1 MANEEPVQAT
11 SGELVHEGPGDA
23 SKADEA
29 AAAPARRFASP
40 QDVEEFVRIL
50 ESFERAE
57 IGPDEF
63 KTFRLTRGI
72 YGQRQ
77 DDVQMIRV
85 KIPQGVLDAAQ
96 LRALA
101 SVARDYSRGY
111 GHVTTRQNVQF
122 HFVKMEVVPQAMAVM
137 ERVGLTTREACGN
150 TVRNITACP
159 MSGVCPTEPF
169 DVTPYGE
176 ALTRFFL
183 RNPICQALP
192 RKFKISLSG
201 CPSDCALGAM
211 HDIGLIARTRDI
223 DGARQI
229 GFKVVIGGGLS
240 VSPQNAWV
248 LHEFLPPE
256 RLLPV
261 CEAVVRVFD
270 RTGNRKNRNQA
281 RMKYAIRK
289 LGFEAFKAEIETEAA
304 GIAASRDPEIDKYR
318 ESEPP
323 ARPDAPAEL
332 HARVVRSGD
341 PAFRAWA
348 GSNALPQRQPGYS
361 MAFVTLP
368 RGDVTAAQ
376 LDRLAD
382 LIGRYGAGTL
392 RTAVDQNLLMRWVR
406 SEDLPALHR
415 DLQSIDLGAGEA
427 GRLLDPTSCPGAE
440 SCKIAITG
448 SRELALSVKQS
459 LEAHAGNGGRD
470 LVAAASDLR
479 IKISGCPNSC
489 GQHHVAGIGFHGAA
503 RNIGG
508 RLVPVYQLFLGG
520 GVDGD
525 GARFGARSVKIPAR
539 RVPEAVTRLL
549 ALFGDERAPEE
560 TALAFFRRVAPD
572 RVNVVLEDL
581 VNITAADLVEA
592 DYQDLGEEK
601 PFELIHGE
609 GECAT

>member
-1 MANEEPVQAT
+1 MTTEEPVQAT
-11 SGELVHEGPGDA
+11 SEEG
-23 SKADEA
+23 SKIEETSAP
-29 AAAPARRFASP
+29 AAPPRRFASAE
-40 QDVEEFVRIL
+40 DIEEFVRVL
-50 ESFERAE
+50 ESYERAE

-77 DDVQMIRV
+77 DGVQMIRV
-85 KIPQGVLDAAQ
+85 KIPQGVLNAAQ
-96 LRALA
+96 LRSLA
-101 SVARDYSRGY
+101 TVARDYSRGY

-122 HFVKMEVVPQAMAVM
+122 HFVKMDVVPKAMAAM

-192 RKFKISLSG
+192 RKFKIALSG
-201 CPSDCALGAM
+201 CPTDCALGAM
-211 HDIGLIARTRDI
+211 HDVGVIARTREV
-223 DGARQI
+223 DGVMKV

-240 VSPQNAWV
+240 VSPQDAWV
-248 LHEFLPPE
+248 LHEFLPPD

-270 RTGNRKNRNQA
+270 RTGNRRNRNQA

-289 LGFEAFKAEIETEAA
+289 LGWEAFKAEIDKEAA
-304 GIAASRDPEIDKYR
+304 GIPASRDPEIEKYQ
-318 ESEPP
+318 ESAPP
-323 ARPDAPAEL
+323 ARPDAAADL
-332 HARVVRSGD
+332 HARVARSGD
-341 PAFRAWA
+341 GAFRAWA
-348 GSNALPQRQPGYS
+348 ATNALPQRQRGYS

-368 RGDVTAAQ
+368 RGDITAGQ

-382 LIGRYGAGTL
+382 LLGLYGAGTL
-392 RTAVDQNLLMRWVR
+392 RTAIDQNLLMRWVR

-415 DLQSIDLGAGEA
+415 DLVAIGLGAGEA

-459 LEAHAGNGGRD
+459 LEAQAGNGGRD
-470 LVAAASDLR
+470 LVAAASD
-479 IKISGCPNSC
+479 
-489 GQHHVAGIGFHGAA
+489 
-503 RNIGG
+503 
-508 RLVPVYQLFLGG
+508 
-520 GVDGD
+520 
-525 GARFGARSVKIPAR
+525 
-539 RVPEAVTRLL
+539 
-549 ALFGDERAPEE
+549 
-560 TALAFFRRVAPD
+560 
-572 RVNVVLEDL
+572 
-581 VNITAADLVEA
+581 
-592 DYQDLGEEK
+592 
-601 PFELIHGE
+601 
-609 GECAT
+609 